1 MPFRFINIDL
11 HRSDLNMPSRSKV
24 TLLNMKIMLL
34 DSPSWIQLTTSLI
47 CVPETLR
54 ETVYK
59 NMDLK

>member
-11 HRSDLNMPSRSKV
+11 HRCNLNMPSRSRV
-24 TLLNMKIMLL
+24 TLLNMKIVLL

-59 NMDLK
+59 IWI